1 MPTYEIVCSTYG
13 DPETAEAVKS
23 FLNIAVSEDVQ
34 GQLEPEGYIPV
45 PDEFREKLVTAI
57 SEIS

>member
-1 MPTYEIVCSTYG
+1 MTERL
-13 DPETAEAVKS
+13 DPHGHAPAWAEGRLAPGGGP
-23 FLNIAVSEDVQ
+23 VQ